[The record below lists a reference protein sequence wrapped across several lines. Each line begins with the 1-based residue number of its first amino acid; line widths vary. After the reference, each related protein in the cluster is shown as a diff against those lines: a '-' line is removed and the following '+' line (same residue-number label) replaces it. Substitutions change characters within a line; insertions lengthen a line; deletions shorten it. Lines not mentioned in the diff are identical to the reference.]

1 MRGRRFGRP
10 VAKKKSARDRREQQ
24 QASMFYVESSQIDPS
39 QIRST
44 MLNQLDHLGNQRFVL
59 PPFSEHF
66 RRWMKDVT
74 TVLSD
79 FESQLPAA
87 VDDKY
92 KQGIEKTMSNL
103 RLALQE
109 RTETENTI
117 SSKRS
122 DVQRQLA
129 AYESELSKLD
139 HDYKT
144 RTHEIRRRHE
154 QSLEKLR
161 HEIGILD
168 EERLK
173 ILHTKPTL
181 LQKLFH
187 RSEANIEETTNALR
201 SKKNALGE
209 RKESFEQDMEKQRI
223 QYEKRRGLVDEQLG
237 ALRAQLERSKEIR
250 LDDALDIRKAA
261 CEELRRAV
269 IDSSQRLFQEQDAG
283 KSEGNE

>member
-10 VAKKKSARDRREQQ
+10 VAKKMSARDRREQQ
-24 QASMFYVESSQIDPS
+24 QASISYLESSQIDPS

-44 MLNQLDHLGNQRFVL
+44 ILNELDHLGNQRFVL

-66 RRWMKDVT
+66 RRWMTDVT

-79 FESQLPAA
+79 FESQLPRA
-87 VDDKY
+87 VDEQY
-92 KQGIEKTMSNL
+92 RQGIEKTISNL
-103 RLALQE
+103 QGALQE
-109 RTETENTI
+109 RTDTENTV
-117 SSKRS
+117 STKRS

-129 AYESELSKLD
+129 TYESELSKLD
-139 HDYKT
+139 HEYKT
-144 RTHEIRRRHE
+144 RTHETRRRHE

-168 EERLK
+168 DERLR
-173 ILHTKPTL
+173 ILHAKPTL

-187 RSEANIEETTNALR
+187 RSEANIEEATNALQ

-209 RKESFEQDMEKQRI
+209 CKGSFEHDMAEQRTE
-223 QYEKRRGLVDEQLG
+223 YEKRRGLVDEQLG
-237 ALRAQLERSKEIR
+237 AFREQLEKSKEIR

-269 IDSSQRLFQEQDAG
+269 IDSFQRLFYEQDDG
-283 KSEGNE
+283 KSEGSK